1 MFTPTAFRKKYRFST
16 PLLVVGFLVIMLGP
30 VGVWGGSKNI
40 YVDRDNKGKEDGS
53 HDHPYR
59 SIDKALSKAKKGST
73 VFVAKGRYKTNVT
86 IPRDVKLVGGKSTG
100 DVVIEG
106 DNDKPTVTMKEDAE
120 IKKITLKGGRHGIR
134 VENNAEVK
142 IIEVVIKESVRDGIH
157 IDKGSTAKKDEVY
170 IEKVEIK
177 DSRMA
182 GIFSEQRSVVVID
195 ADIIRNGDGLD
206 FVAGVKAWVKDTRIS
221 DNRGSGLKLVLDG
234 AAFWSR
240 DLSIRR
246 NGREG
251 VEVNAYGS
259 MGKIGFKEAVI
270 IGNSRYG
277 LAKVVRGMGSEKT
290 LSQIIVER
298 SRVEGNISGQISRP
312 LWVGTVEH

>member
-1 MFTPTAFRKKYRFST
+1 MSVHPVAKNRYYLPGALLFLGLFAF
-16 PLLVVGFLVIMLGP
+16 MLGP
-30 VGVWGGSKNI
+30 GFVFGGSKNI

-106 DNDKPTVTMKEDAE
+106 DNDKPTVTMKEDTE
-120 IKKITLKGGRHGIR
+120 IKKITIKGGRHGIR
-134 VENNAEVK
+134 VEDAAEAR
-142 IIEVVIKESVRDGIH
+142 ILEVVIKDSVRDGIH
-157 IDKGSTAKKDEVY
+157 IDRGTLAKKDEVY
-170 IEKVEIK
+170 IEKTEIK
-177 DSRMA
+177 DNRMA
-182 GIFSEQRSVVVID
+182 GIFSERRSVIVLNS
-195 ADIIRNGDGLD
+195 DIVRNGDGFD
-206 FVAGVKAWVKDTRIS
+206 FTGGVKAWVKDVRIN

-234 AAFWSR
+234 ASFWSR

-251 VEVNAYGS
+251 VEVNAYGGT
-259 MGKIGFKEAVI
+259 GKIGFKETALVNN
-270 IGNSRYG
+270 GRYG
-277 LAKVVRGMGSEKT
+277 IAKIVRGKGGETVLANVFLEK
-290 LSQIIVER
+290 
-298 SRVEGNISGQISRP
+298 SRIEGNKSGSISRP
-312 LWVGTVEH
+312 LWVGN